1 MINYD
6 GSKSSRLTDAIH
18 RAGHSFRQMSTG
30 EFVASD
36 DAAVQAIIDAFD
48 PVAAALPDKVTAVKA
63 EAQRRIYLVLPAH
76 MQTNLMAQ
84 GLQNT
89 LTYGPDSATWPAD
102 QQALKVYTDARWLR
116 IKALREASNAIEAKL
131 NAITD
136 WQVLEAYDATTD
148 ADWPE

>member
-1 MINYD
+1 
-6 GSKSSRLTDAIH
+6 
-18 RAGHSFRQMSTG
+18 
-30 EFVASD
+30 
-36 DAAVQAIIDAFD
+36 
-48 PVAAALPDKVTAVKA
+48 
-63 EAQRRIYLVLPAH
+63 

-131 NAITD
+131 NAIID